1 MKVRPI
7 FWYGLIAA
15 LALALIVKTGENFN
29 QMDQLNKQQQ
39 WSTAE
44 IITSATPFDTSDF
57 IAQLAI
63 KSQDLQLTMQTFYFN
78 EDATHSS
85 AQLAI
90 DGNYENLA
98 VFLDWLT
105 ELPSIEK
112 IEKFS
117 LKQQENLASGENT
130 MYMSLLVDVTVQ

>member
-29 QMDQLNKQQQ
+29 QIDQLSKQQ
-39 WSTAE
+39 WSTTE
-44 IITSATPFDTSDF
+44 ITTTATPFDSSDF

-78 EDATHSS
+78 EDTAPSS

-90 DGNYENLA
+90 NGNHENLA
-98 VFLDWLT
+98 VFLDWLS
-105 ELPSIEK
+105 ELPSVEK

-117 LKQQENLASGENT
+117 LKQQENLVSGENT

>member
-1 MKVRPI
+1 MKARPI

-44 IITSATPFDTSDF
+44 IITNTTPFDTSDF

>member
-29 QMDQLNKQQQ
+29 QMDQL
-39 WSTAE
+39 
-44 IITSATPFDTSDF
+44 TSATPFDTSDF